1 MTKQHQERYDREFQR
16 LENAKQGKAIVFK
29 GKIEKSKLEL

>member
-1 MTKQHQERYDREFQR
+1 MTVNFRGWRTS
-16 LENAKQGKAIVFK
+16 KQGKANVFK